1 MTDYLTWY
9 SMTRKSRLDVGDD
22 RVTFGVWQF
31 GYFKKSQVVIP
42 GGGTPLFGLYGD
54 VPLDE
59 VWFSGLTVLNR
70 VYNLTWLCPK
80 EGQNLS

>member
-31 GYFKKSQVVIP
+31 GYFKKSRVVI
-42 GGGTPLFGLYGD
+42 YK
-54 VPLDE
+54 
-59 VWFSGLTVLNR
+59 N
-70 VYNLTWLCPK
+70 
-80 EGQNLS
+80 